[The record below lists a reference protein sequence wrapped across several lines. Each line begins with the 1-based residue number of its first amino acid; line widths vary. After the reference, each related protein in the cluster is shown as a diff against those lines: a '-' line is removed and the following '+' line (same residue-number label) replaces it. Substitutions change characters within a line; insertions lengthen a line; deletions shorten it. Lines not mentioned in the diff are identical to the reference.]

1 MISNTSKLDPMKK
14 WIVAALLLSQSIAYA
29 QLPKTEVPQVQG
41 HFHRQHKRQGKCGH
55 GPQLSPEQ
63 KAQLRAEHQAFMA
76 KLSADDQRF
85 VAEQKV
91 KYKNLQQE
99 RQRLRRKTAE
109 WKDNNPKQTQLPAD
123 LSNAYEAWHQQKMA
137 FMADMQ
143 AFEQR
148 NGGLV
153 AETKDKIR
161 AIMGKPAPEQQ
172 GQHKG
177 GKHRHKGFLRFLFM
191 DSQEQAQ
198 MGAPQIQSFKLYP
211 NPVLGQQLHLSFDL
225 AKPVNK
231 ASLWIVNEQGMTV
244 QEQNLGALSQGAQT
258 VSVQLNDLPSGKYYW
273 CKITENGQTLGAQ
286 RFLKQ

>member
-1 MISNTSKLDPMKK
+1 MKK
-14 WIVAALLLSQSIAYA
+14 WIFAALLLSQSLAYA
-29 QLPKTEVPQVQG
+29 QLPRTEGPPAQLKGFQ
-41 HFHRQHKRQGKCGH
+41 HQKHQKQHKHHKGQGKRGH

-91 KYKNLQQE
+91 KHKNLRQE
-99 RQRLRRKTAE
+99 RMALRKKTAE
-109 WKDNNPKQTQLPAD
+109 WKGNHPNETKLPAD
-123 LSNAYEAWHQQKMA
+123 LSNAYEAWHQQKLA
-137 FMADMQ
+137 FKADMQ

-148 NGGLV
+148 NGALV

-161 AIMGKPAPEQQ
+161 AILAKPAPAQQEQHR
-172 GQHKG
+172 GR
-177 GKHRHKGFLRFLFM
+177 KHGHKGFLRFLFM
-191 DSQEQAQ
+191 DSQAQEQT
-198 MGAPQIQSFKLYP
+198 GAPLMQSFKLYP
-211 NPVLGQQLHLSFDL
+211 NPVQGQQVNLSFDL
-225 AKPVNK
+225 AKPVAK

-244 QEQNLGALSQGAQT
+244 QEQNLGALPQGAQT